1 VVRPRYP
8 ADVILSILT
17 RKTRLR
23 DRGQWEAR
31 LESVLPKIREVLA
44 AENGFVS
51 LQYLWGADEAGQ
63 TAQITA
69 WKSLEDC
76 RRYVREG
83 AAATI
88 ATIED
93 AAVPTAAHPEGAW
106 VRMTYEVAAG
116 E

>member
-1 VVRPRYP
+1 M
-8 ADVILSILT
+8 ILSILT
-17 RKTRLR
+17 RKTRLQ
-23 DRGQWEAR
+23 DRAQWQSK
-31 LESVLPKIREVLA
+31 LESVLPRIREVLG
-44 AENGFVS
+44 EQSGFVS

-93 AAVPTAAHPEGAW
+93 AVVPTAAHPEGAW
-106 VRMTYEVAAG
+106 VRTTYEVAAG
-116 E
+116 K